1 MKPPGLSLLQLMY
14 IQHQVD
20 LVLQRSGDPVG
31 RMGEP
36 AAAELMLQGEQ
47 HLLGPDFCPGFKIDT
62 D

>member
-1 MKPPGLSLLQLMY
+1 MY

-20 LVLQRSGDPVG
+20 LVLQRSGGDPVG
-31 RMGEP
+31 MTGEP